1 MEATI
6 EQKVRVASVDSKHQI
21 GKAANLSTKWNK
33 ENFNLEIIADNFH
46 NSNVYQIRKMKYK
59 VPSMKNWYTGSKYFP
74 LHFLKA

>member
-33 ENFNLEIIADNFH
+33 ENFNLEIITDNFH
-46 NSNVYQIRKMKYK
+46 NYNVYQIRKMKYK
-59 VPSMKNWYTGSKYFP
+59 VTSMKNWYTGSKYFA